1 MPSGKSP
8 LAGAAATS
16 IRGNFT
22 LRKGRVVSS
31 ANIEPT
37 FDAAANRR
45 TDVHVIVVDV
55 DQFGVG
61 LISDLHAVFPSAK
74 LVALTSSPRLMVN
87 ALRAGAS
94 IALPRSTPAS
104 TLARVIQRLLGGPA
118 KQVRSRP
125 AKRYTVGGWHS

>member
-1 MPSGKSP
+1 MASG
-8 LAGAAATS
+8 
-16 IRGNFT
+16 
-22 LRKGRVVSS
+22 
-31 ANIEPT
+31 IEPT

-87 ALRAGAS
+87 SLRAGAS

-104 TLARVIQRLLGGPA
+104 TLARVIQRLLRGPA
-118 KQVRSRP
+118 KPVRSRP

>member
-1 MPSGKSP
+1 L
-8 LAGAAATS
+8 LAGGAATS

-31 ANIEPT
+31 GSIEPT

-74 LVALTSSPRLMVN
+74 LVALTSSPKQMVN
-87 ALRAGAS
+87 SLRAGAS
-94 IALPRSTPAS
+94 IALPRSTPAP
-104 TLARVIQRLLGGPA
+104 TLVRVIQRLLGGPA
-118 KQVRSRP
+118 KPVRSKP
-125 AKRYTVGGWHS
+125 AKRHTAGGSRS